1 MTRSYGAGVIRVVLA
16 DDHQILLDGL
26 RRLIDSKGDMHVV
39 ATATDA
45 PTAIDAVREHRPDVL
60 VLDLSMPGGGGLE
73 VARRLREMEFATK
86 IVILTMYA
94 EERFVMEAVRLGAA
108 GYVLKRAGDTELFE
122 AIRAVAAGEAYLT
135 PAAIRLLLIT
145 QQNDAGRA
153 EPELSSRERE
163 VLRFTARGF
172 SNLEIAERLF
182 VSPKTVDTYR
192 SRVMAKLDLHRRSE
206 LVDYALRHG
215 LLE

>member
-1 MTRSYGAGVIRVVLA
+1 MIRIVLA

-26 RRLIDSKGDMHVV
+26 RRLIDVNGDMQVV

-45 PTAIDAVREHRPDVL
+45 PTAIEAVRTHRPDVI
-60 VLDLSMPGGGGLE
+60 VLDISMPGGGGLE
-73 VARRLREMEFATK
+73 VARRVREMELPSK
-86 IVILTMYA
+86 VVVLTMYA
-94 EERFVMEAVRLGAA
+94 EDRYVMEAVRLGAS
-108 GYVLKRAGDTELFE
+108 GYVLKRSADKELLD

-135 PAAIRLLLIT
+135 QTAVRLLLAT
-145 QQNDAGRA
+145 QQSEAGQPRPA
-153 EPELSSRERE
+153 LSSRERE
-163 VLRFTARGF
+163 VLGFTARGF

-192 SRVMAKLDLHRRSE
+192 SRIMAKLDLHRRSQ

>member
-1 MTRSYGAGVIRVVLA
+1 MIRVVLA
-16 DDHQILLDGL
+16 DDHQILLAGL
-26 RRLIDSKGDMHVV
+26 QRLIDSKSDMRVV

-45 PTAIDAVREHRPDVL
+45 TTAIEAVRSHHPDVL
-60 VLDLSMPGGGGLE
+60 VLDISMPGGGLE
-73 VARRLREMEFATK
+73 VARRVREMELPTK

-94 EERFVMEAVRLGAA
+94 EDRYVMEAVRLGAA
-108 GYVLKRAGDTELFE
+108 GYVLKRAADKELID
-122 AIRAVAAGEAYLT
+122 AIRAVAAGDAYLT
-135 PAAIRLLLIT
+135 PAAVRLLLAT
-145 QQNDAGRA
+145 QQSENGRS
-153 EPELSSRERE
+153 EPALSPRERE

-192 SRVMAKLDLHRRSE
+192 SRIMAKLDLHRRSE
-206 LVDYALRHG
+206 LVEYALGHG

>member
-1 MTRSYGAGVIRVVLA
+1 MIRIVLA

-26 RRLIDSKGDMHVV
+26 RRLIDAKGDMQVV

-45 PTAIDAVREHRPDVL
+45 PSAIEAARVHRPDVL
-60 VLDLSMPGGGGLE
+60 VLDISMPAGGGLE
-73 VARRLREMEFATK
+73 VARRVREMELPTK
-86 IVILTMYA
+86 IVVLTMYA
-94 EERFVMEAVRLGAA
+94 EERYVMEAVRLGAA
-108 GYVLKRAGDTELFE
+108 GYVLKRSADKELTD
-122 AIRAVAAGEAYLT
+122 AIRCVAAGEAYLT
-135 PAAIRLLLIT
+135 PAAVRLLLAT
-145 QQNDAGRA
+145 QQTEAGRP
-153 EPELSSRERE
+153 EPALSPRERE

-192 SRVMAKLDLHRRSE
+192 SRIMAKLDLHRRSE

>member
-1 MTRSYGAGVIRVVLA
+1 MIRVMLA

-26 RRLIDSKGDMHVV
+26 RRLIDSTGDMKVV

-45 PTAIDAVREHRPDVL
+45 ATAVAAAQEQRPDVL
-60 VLDLSMPGGGGLE
+60 VLDVSMPGGGLE
-73 VARRLREMEFATK
+73 VARRVREMELPTK
-86 IVILTMYA
+86 IVILTMFSEDRY
-94 EERFVMEAVRLGAA
+94 VMEAVRLGAA
-108 GYVLKRAGDTELFE
+108 GYVLKRSADKELLE

-135 PAAIRLLLIT
+135 PAAVRLLLAT
-145 QQNDAGRA
+145 QQSEGGRA
-153 EPELSSRERE
+153 EPALSPRERE
-163 VLRFTARGF
+163 VLRFTARGY

-192 SRVMAKLDLHRRSE
+192 SRIMAKLDLHRRSE
-206 LVDYALRHG
+206 LVQYALGHG

>member
-1 MTRSYGAGVIRVVLA
+1 MIRVVLA
-16 DDHQILLDGL
+16 DDHQILLAGL
-26 RRLIDSKGDMHVV
+26 KRLIDSKGDMEVV

-45 PTAIDAVREHRPDVL
+45 TSAIEATRVYRPDVL
-60 VLDLSMPGGGGLE
+60 VLDISMPGGGLE
-73 VARRLREMEFATK
+73 VARRVREMELPTK

-94 EERFVMEAVRLGAA
+94 EDRYVMEAVRLGAA
-108 GYVLKRAGDTELFE
+108 GYVLKRAADKELID
-122 AIRAVAAGEAYLT
+122 AIRAVAAGDAYLT
-135 PAAIRLLLIT
+135 PAAVRLLLAT
-145 QQNDAGRA
+145 QQSENGRS
-153 EPELSSRERE
+153 EPALSPRERE

-192 SRVMAKLDLHRRSE
+192 SRIMAKLDLHRRSE
-206 LVDYALRHG
+206 LVEYALGHG

>member
-1 MTRSYGAGVIRVVLA
+1 MIRIVLA
-16 DDHQILLDGL
+16 DDHQILLAGL
-26 RRLIDSKGDMHVV
+26 KRLIESKGDMEVV

-45 PTAIDAVREHRPDVL
+45 ASAIEAARNHRPDVL
-60 VLDLSMPGGGGLE
+60 VLDISMPGGGLE
-73 VARRLREMEFATK
+73 VARRVREMELPTR

-94 EERFVMEAVRLGAA
+94 EDRYVMEAVRLGAA
-108 GYVLKRAGDTELFE
+108 GYVLKRAADKELID
-122 AIRAVAAGEAYLT
+122 AIRAVAAGDAYLT
-135 PAAIRLLLIT
+135 PAAVRLLLAT
-145 QQNDAGRA
+145 QQNEDGRS
-153 EPELSSRERE
+153 EPALSPRERE

-192 SRVMAKLDLHRRSE
+192 SRIMAKLDLHRRSE
-206 LVDYALRHG
+206 LVEYALGHG

>member
-1 MTRSYGAGVIRVVLA
+1 VIRVVLA
-16 DDHQILLDGL
+16 DDHQILLAGL
-26 RRLIDSKGDMHVV
+26 QRLIDSKSDMRVV

-45 PTAIDAVREHRPDVL
+45 TTAIEAVRGHRPDVL
-60 VLDLSMPGGGGLE
+60 VLDVSMPGGGLE
-73 VARRLREMEFATK
+73 VARRLREMELPTK

-94 EERFVMEAVRLGAA
+94 EDRYVMEAVRLGAA
-108 GYVLKRAGDTELFE
+108 GYVLKRAADTELID
-122 AIRAVAAGEAYLT
+122 AIRAVAVGDAYLT
-135 PAAIRLLLIT
+135 PAAVRLLLAT
-145 QQNDAGRA
+145 QQSENGRA
-153 EPELSSRERE
+153 EPALSPRERE

-192 SRVMAKLDLHRRSE
+192 SRIMAKLDLHRRSE
-206 LVDYALRHG
+206 LVEYALGHG

>member
-1 MTRSYGAGVIRVVLA
+1 MIRVLLA

-26 RRLIDSKGDMHVV
+26 RRLIDATGDMKVV

-45 PTAIDAVREHRPDVL
+45 ASAITLAREHRPDVL
-60 VLDLSMPGGGGLE
+60 VLDISMPGGGLE
-73 VARRLREMEFATK
+73 VARRVREMELPSR
-86 IVILTMYA
+86 IVILTMFA
-94 EERFVMEAVRLGAA
+94 EDRYVMEAVRLGAA
-108 GYVLKRAGDTELFE
+108 GYVLKRSADKDLLE

-135 PAAIRLLLIT
+135 PAAVRLLLET
-145 QQNDAGRA
+145 QNSENRRTEQA
-153 EPELSSRERE
+153 LSPRERE
-163 VLRFTARGF
+163 VLRFTARGH

-192 SRVMAKLDLHRRSE
+192 SRIMAKLDLHRRSE
-206 LVDYALRHG
+206 LVEYALAHG

>member
-1 MTRSYGAGVIRVVLA
+1 MIRIVLA

-26 RRLIDSKGDMHVV
+26 RRLIDSKSDMQVV
-39 ATATDA
+39 ATATD
-45 PTAIDAVREHRPDVL
+45 TASAIEAARQHRPDVL
-60 VLDLSMPGGGGLE
+60 VLDISMPGGGGLE
-73 VARRLREMEFATK
+73 VARRIREMELPTK
-86 IVILTMYA
+86 IVVLTMYA
-94 EERFVMEAVRLGAA
+94 EDRYVMEAVRLGAA
-108 GYVLKRAGDTELFE
+108 GYVLKRSADSELTE

-135 PAAIRLLLIT
+135 PTAVRLLLET
-145 QQNDAGRA
+145 QQSEGGRSDAA
-153 EPELSSRERE
+153 LSPRERE

-172 SNLEIAERLF
+172 SNLEIAGRLF

-192 SRVMAKLDLHRRSE
+192 SRIMAKLDLHRRSE

>member
-1 MTRSYGAGVIRVVLA
+1 MIRIVLA
-16 DDHQILLDGL
+16 DDHQILLAGL
-26 RRLIDSKGDMHVV
+26 KRLIESKGDMEVV

-45 PTAIDAVREHRPDVL
+45 ASAIEATRNHRPDVL
-60 VLDLSMPGGGGLE
+60 VLDISMPGGGLE
-73 VARRLREMEFATK
+73 VARRVREMELPTK

-94 EERFVMEAVRLGAA
+94 EDRYVMEAVRLGAA
-108 GYVLKRAGDTELFE
+108 GYVLKRAADKELID
-122 AIRAVAAGEAYLT
+122 AIRAVAAGDAYLT
-135 PAAIRLLLIT
+135 PAAVRLLLAT
-145 QQNDAGRA
+145 QQNENGRT
-153 EPELSSRERE
+153 EPALSPRERE

-192 SRVMAKLDLHRRSE
+192 SRIMAKLDLHRRSE
-206 LVDYALRHG
+206 LVEYALGHG

>member
-1 MTRSYGAGVIRVVLA
+1 MIRIGLA
-16 DDHQILLDGL
+16 DDHQILLAGL
-26 RRLIDSKGDMHVV
+26 QRLIDSKSEMQVV

-45 PTAIDAVREHRPDVL
+45 ASAIEAARTHRPDVL
-60 VLDLSMPGGGGLE
+60 VLDISMPGGGLE
-73 VARRLREMEFATK
+73 VARRVREMELPTK

-94 EERFVMEAVRLGAA
+94 EDRYVMEAVRLGAA
-108 GYVLKRAGDTELFE
+108 GYVLKRAADTELID
-122 AIRAVAAGEAYLT
+122 AIRAVAAGDAYLT
-135 PAAIRLLLIT
+135 PAAVRLLLAT
-145 QQNDAGRA
+145 QQNENGRP
-153 EPELSSRERE
+153 EPALSPRERE

-192 SRVMAKLDLHRRSE
+192 SRIMAKLDLHRRSE
-206 LVDYALRHG
+206 LVEYALGHG

>member
-1 MTRSYGAGVIRVVLA
+1 MIRVMLA

-26 RRLIDSKGDMHVV
+26 RRLIDSTGDMKVV

-45 PTAIDAVREHRPDVL
+45 ATAVAAAQEHRPDVL
-60 VLDLSMPGGGGLE
+60 VLDVSMPGGGLE
-73 VARRLREMEFATK
+73 VARRVREMELPTK
-86 IVILTMYA
+86 IVILTMFSEDRY
-94 EERFVMEAVRLGAA
+94 VMEAVRLGAA
-108 GYVLKRAGDTELFE
+108 GYVLKRSADKDLLE

-135 PAAIRLLLIT
+135 PAAVRLLLAT
-145 QQNDAGRA
+145 QQSEGGRA
-153 EPELSSRERE
+153 EPALSPRERE
-163 VLRFTARGF
+163 VLRFTARGY

-192 SRVMAKLDLHRRSE
+192 SRIMAKLDLHRRSE
-206 LVDYALRHG
+206 LVEYALGHG

>member
-1 MTRSYGAGVIRVVLA
+1 MIRIVLA

-26 RRLIDSKGDMHVV
+26 RRLIDVNGDMQVV

-45 PTAIDAVREHRPDVL
+45 PTAIEAARTHRPDVI
-60 VLDLSMPGGGGLE
+60 VLDISMPGGGGLE
-73 VARRLREMEFATK
+73 VARRVREMELPSK
-86 IVILTMYA
+86 IVVLTMYA
-94 EERFVMEAVRLGAA
+94 EDRYVMEAVRLGAS
-108 GYVLKRAGDTELFE
+108 GYVLKRSADKELLD

-135 PAAIRLLLIT
+135 QTAVRLLLAT
-145 QQNDAGRA
+145 QQSEAGQPGPA
-153 EPELSSRERE
+153 LSSRERE
-163 VLRFTARGF
+163 VLGFTARGF

-192 SRVMAKLDLHRRSE
+192 SRIMAKLDLHRRSQ

>member
-1 MTRSYGAGVIRVVLA
+1 MIRIVLA

-26 RRLIDSKGDMHVV
+26 RRLIDAKGDMQVV

-45 PTAIDAVREHRPDVL
+45 ASAIEAARVHRPDVL
-60 VLDLSMPGGGGLE
+60 VLDISMPGSGLD
-73 VARRLREMEFATK
+73 VARRVHEMELPTK

-94 EERFVMEAVRLGAA
+94 EDRYVMEAVRLGAA
-108 GYVLKRAGDTELFE
+108 GYVLKRSADKELIE

-135 PAAIRLLLIT
+135 PAAVRLLLAT
-145 QQNDAGRA
+145 QQSEGNPP
-153 EPELSSRERE
+153 EPALSPRERE

-192 SRVMAKLDLHRRSE
+192 SRIMAKLDLHRRSQ

>member
-1 MTRSYGAGVIRVVLA
+1 MIRIVLA
-16 DDHQILLDGL
+16 DDHQILLAGL
-26 RRLIDSKGDMHVV
+26 RRLIESKGDMDVV

-45 PTAIDAVREHRPDVL
+45 ATAIEAVRTQRPDVL
-60 VLDLSMPGGGGLE
+60 VLDISMPGGGLE
-73 VARRLREMEFATK
+73 VARRVREMELPTK

-94 EERFVMEAVRLGAA
+94 EDRFVMEAVRLGAA
-108 GYVLKRAGDTELFE
+108 GYVLKSAADRELID
-122 AIRAVAAGEAYLT
+122 AIRAVAAGDAYLT
-135 PAAIRLLLIT
+135 PAAVRLLLAT
-145 QQNDAGRA
+145 QQNESGRA
-153 EPELSSRERE
+153 EPALSPRERE

-192 SRVMAKLDLHRRSE
+192 SRIMAKLDLHRRSE
-206 LVDYALRHG
+206 LVEYALGHG